1 VTPAFITDAVRV
13 VRETYGLEQVRVA
26 TDAGCTLVR
35 IAIIE
40 LYATSQPSTTPM
52 LLVLD
57 PAKPKPVA
65 YVQPGQL
72 LANGK
77 APKSASTV
85 LVGGESWLQFSFN
98 IPWEEQHGIRR
109 FLAAARQR
117 FTQDE

>member
-1 VTPAFITDAVRV
+1 MTPTFIADAVRV
-13 VRETYGLEQVRVA
+13 VTETYGPDQVHVA
-26 TDAGCTLVR
+26 TNGAHTLVR
-35 IAIIE
+35 IAVVE
-40 LYATSQPSTTPM
+40 LYSTSQPPTTPM

-57 PAKPKPVA
+57 TAQPKPAV

-77 APKSASTV
+77 VPKSTSNV

-109 FLAAARQR
+109 LIAAARQR